1 MKTLTVVALAG
12 IIFLGILLNSCQ
24 HEPELPPGTPTVYFN
39 TDIMLIINTNCNVSG
54 CHGSGE
60 APALNNHARVSD
72 YVTPLKPMQSQL
84 YKVITAHSNLRN
96 LMPPKPAPALNKS
109 QIDQISIWILQGAL
123 DN

>member
-1 MKTLTVVALAG
+1 MKTLTILALTG

-39 TDIMLIINTNCNVSG
+39 ADIMLILNANCNKSG

-60 APALNNHARVSD
+60 APALKTHSAVYN
-72 YVTPLKPMQSQL
+72 YVTPLKPMQSKL

-96 LMPPKPAPALNKS
+96 LMPPKPAQALPRHE
-109 QIDQISIWILQGAL
+109 IDLISIWILQGAP